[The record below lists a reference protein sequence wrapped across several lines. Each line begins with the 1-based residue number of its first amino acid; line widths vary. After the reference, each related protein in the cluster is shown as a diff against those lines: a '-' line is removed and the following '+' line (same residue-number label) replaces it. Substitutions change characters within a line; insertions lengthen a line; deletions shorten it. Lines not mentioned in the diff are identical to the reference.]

1 MASARSCRG
10 GLERGH
16 AIVVAALLAAVALGC
31 VGTCDGTAVEDP
43 TSAVQLHVHD
53 PLGETPSQVATAT
66 AEHDDHHELANVL
79 VMCSMTASFVLNLSP
94 WCVATLTLCLC

>member
-1 MASARSCRG
+1 
-10 GLERGH
+10 
-16 AIVVAALLAAVALGC
+16 VVAALLAAVALGC
-31 VGTCDGTAVEDP
+31 VGTCDGAAVEDP

-53 PLGETPSQVATAT
+53 PLEETPSQVATAT